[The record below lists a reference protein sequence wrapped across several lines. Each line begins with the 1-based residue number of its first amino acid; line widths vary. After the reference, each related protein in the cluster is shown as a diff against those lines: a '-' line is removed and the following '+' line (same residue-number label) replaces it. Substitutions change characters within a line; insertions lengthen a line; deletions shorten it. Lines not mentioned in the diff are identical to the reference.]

1 MFPTESAGDIDSTE
15 RSKSRFKK
23 WGIVE
28 VVGRLIFAPCGWND
42 VQCLLNFYFS
52 LLPLQQII
60 LTNLGRRIL
69 NKLKQDHYVKGQVTR
84 LNFILTV
91 TGFWIRQ
98 FFVFSSAVTVPET
111 VAI

>member
-1 MFPTESAGDIDSTE
+1 MFPAESAGDIDSTE
-15 RSKSRFKK
+15 RSKSRFQK

-28 VVGRLIFAPCGWND
+28 VTGRLIFAPCSWND

-52 LLPLQQII
+52 LLPLEQII

-69 NKLKQDHYVKGQVTR
+69 NKLKQDHYVKVQVTR

-91 TGFWIRQ
+91 TRFWIRQ
-98 FFVFSSAVTVPET
+98 FFVFSSAFTVPET

>member
-28 VVGRLIFAPCGWND
+28 VVGRLIFAPCSWND

-91 TGFWIRQ
+91 IGFWIRQ